1 LAKRKKSVRTK
12 RNVDVVPVL
21 IVFLV
26 ALLTLGLGAAA
37 SLPIEYVL
45 GAFVVVLA
53 VAFVLLARSL
63 ITR

>member
-1 LAKRKKSVRTK
+1 
-12 RNVDVVPVL
+12 VVPVL

>member
-1 LAKRKKSVRTK
+1 MAKRKKSVRTK